1 MSVKVPY
8 GSVEYQ
14 SHHHCQC
21 DFCDSRRKV
30 GAKKFALSSA
40 IAKQKAQQNQHN
52 CCCPGHDASAKQPL
66 SGNGA
71 PSFELDD
78 PEHHVNQTELNAK
91 MGRTGL
97 PDGNQ
102 YTTAVGGT
110 RGLRGAG
117 ESGTAKAKTREEL
130 EEEKMEELDRLERL
144 LILEHKARAKATADA
159 EILSLRQST
168 GRGPCPKPL
177 EAVPPL
183 PVEDGMDQTMQGTG
197 AYQAGTARE
206 THENAHESFV
216 ASPPHG
222 ETSQL
227 PQQTVRDGHEL
238 ARESM
243 NQQQNNAAFG
253 RSSQIGGVGGTTT
266 RQVNS
271 LQADASAAKGA
282 GNSTVKRPWDYFGP
296 RPEGAGVVWRKIQPS
311 IPEDT
316 TTGVGGLGNVDNRHL
331 WKKTLLKGSSAKE
344 NTANA
349 NSKKTAVAAPD
360 PSIMSP
366 GALAALSL
374 QKQQENDHQ
383 ARDAVGSPVPTVCNA
398 DDTPI

>member
-30 GAKKFALSSA
+30 GAKKFAVSSA
-40 IAKQKAQQNQHN
+40 IEKKKAQQNQHN
-52 CCCPGHDASAKQPL
+52 CCCPGHDASVQQSLAGK
-66 SGNGA
+66 GT

-102 YTTAVGGT
+102 YTTAVSGT
-110 RGLRGAG
+110 RGFRGAG
-117 ESGTAKAKTREEL
+117 GSGTAKAKTKEEQ

-144 LILEHKARAKATADA
+144 LILEHKSRAKATADA

-168 GRGPCPKPL
+168 GRGPYPKPL
-177 EAVPPL
+177 EAVPLPPL
-183 PVEDGMDQTMQGTG
+183 PAENGMNQTMQGTG
-197 AYQAGTARE
+197 AYQAGTTRE

-216 ASPPHG
+216 ASPPNG
-222 ETSQL
+222 EASQL
-227 PQQTVRDGHEL
+227 PQQTVGNGREL

-253 RSSQIGGVGGTTT
+253 RS
-266 RQVNS
+266 

-282 GNSTVKRPWDYFGP
+282 GDSTVKRPWDYFGP
-296 RPEGAGVVWRKIQPS
+296 RPEGAGVVWRKFQPS

-349 NSKKTAVAAPD
+349 NSKKTTVAAPD
-360 PSIMSP
+360 SSMMSP

-374 QKQQENDHQ
+374 QKHQENDPQ
-383 ARDAVGSPVPTVCNA
+383 DQDAVGSPIPTVCNA